1 MSERIAWGLFTHA
14 VLHGDLL
21 LKLFEEG
28 AHHSLRRGPGGGVG
42 KAGLLQGEPGGK
54 DALCRVGDDGGHH
67 RQDGFHGSRERA
79 RCLEPGRH
87 LRFGRNQGGV
97 GVDGWGRRRHGLLGR
112 SAQEASNAEPHDEV
126 FAGWA
131 SEASV
136 WAPCMPGCV
145 APVPQVSRERQ
156 APALSDVRDGRALM
170 RDAAGCAAAPYR
182 FFAGFPPHVGFVAF
196 VGLEEDDAGVK
207 REVLQ

>member
-1 MSERIAWGLFTHA
+1 M
-14 VLHGDLL
+14 
-21 LKLFEEG
+21 
-28 AHHSLRRGPGGGVG
+28 
-42 KAGLLQGEPGGK
+42 GLL
-54 DALCRVGDDGGHH
+54 
-67 RQDGFHGSRERA
+67 
-79 RCLEPGRH
+79 
-87 LRFGRNQGGV
+87 
-97 GVDGWGRRRHGLLGR
+97 GWGRVYCGDAYAGIVREEPGDRTSFTYDPGYAGADIAATLK
-112 SAQEASNAEPHDEV
+112 NAEPHDEV

-131 SEASV
+131 SEASAG
-136 WAPCMPGCV
+136 APCMPGCV
-145 APVPQVSRERQ
+145 APLPQVSRERR